1 MVRRQVFLELISSLL
16 IMLFLYASISKFL
29 DFTRFIHDMYNQP
42 FPHPM
47 ARILVWAVPCLEIVI
62 SIALIF
68 ERSRLIGFYA
78 SLVLMGLFTLYTG
91 SVLLHFFHYV
101 PCSCGGV
108 IRKLS
113 WGQHMVFNLFFVG
126 LALSGIIL
134 QRKRFKSNTY
144 SSPKKLSYEK
154 S

>member
-1 MVRRQVFLELISSLL
+1 MVRRQLFLELIACLL

-29 DFTRFIHDMYNQP
+29 DFTRFINDMNNQP
-42 FPHPM
+42 LPKLLTPF
-47 ARILVWAVPCLEIVI
+47 LVWTIPFLEIAI

-68 ERSRLIGFYA
+68 ERSRLMGFYA
-78 SLVLMGLFTLYTG
+78 SLILMIQFTIYTG

-108 IRKLS
+108 IRKLT
-113 WGQHMVFNLFFVG
+113 WNQHIVLNLFFVG
-126 LALSGIIL
+126 LALTGIIL
-134 QRKRFKSNTY
+134 QRKRSKSNQY
-144 SSPKKLSYEK
+144 SSLKTLSYEK